1 MGVEICFDGYLDSLV
16 RDYQQWRRLYT
27 LTDATGRESQRVE
40 HDRPAFFDFAP
51 VLELMVQT
59 VEPPKAEHEREL
71 EQEHENGGKATI
83 SEIAKHY
90 AENSVF
96 LKAGV
101 AFLDGFSADEE

>member
-1 MGVEICFDGYLDSLV
+1 
-16 RDYQQWRRLYT
+16 LY
-27 LTDATGRESQRVE
+27 
-40 HDRPAFFDFAP
+40 P
-51 VLELMVQT
+51 
-59 VEPPKAEHEREL
+59 ERWL
-71 EQEHENGGKATI
+71 NGGKATI